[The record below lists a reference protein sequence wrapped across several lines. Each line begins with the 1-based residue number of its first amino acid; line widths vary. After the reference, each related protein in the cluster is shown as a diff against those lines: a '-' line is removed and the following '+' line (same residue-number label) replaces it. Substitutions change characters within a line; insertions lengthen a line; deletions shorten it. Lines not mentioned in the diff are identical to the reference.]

1 MINLPRGE
9 TVILRAEGKDYER
22 GLLVRLLDDGG
33 YKVAY
38 WYNKP
43 DGPAPVE
50 VLVDDKSIKKDAK
63 IVELKFHPDDYNPE
77 AGLIEQINKQFLSD
91 ETKTTENTNEL

>member
-9 TVILRAEGKDYER
+9 TVVLKAEDQDYDR
-22 GLLVRLLDDGG
+22 GLLVTLLDDGG

-43 DGPAPVE
+43 DKPAPVE
-50 VLVDDKSIKKDAK
+50 ILVDNKSIKKDAE
-63 IVELKFHPDDYNPE
+63 IVELKYHPEGYTG
-77 AGLIEQINKQFLSD
+77 AGLIEQINKQFSSD
-91 ETKTTENTNEL
+91 ETKITENTNEL

>member
-9 TVILRAEGKDYER
+9 TVVLKAEGKDYNR
-22 GLLVRLLDDGG
+22 GLLVTLLDDGG

-38 WYNKP
+38 WYDKP

-63 IVELKFHPDDYNPE
+63 IVELKFHPEDYNPE
-77 AGLIEQINKQFLSD
+77 AGLIEQLDKQFSLR
-91 ETKTTENTNEL
+91 ETKNNGEY